1 MDSRERAQMNM
12 EQIRQEM
19 DIKMGLLHEKMQERM
34 EILEERQR
42 AEVARIQRM
51 GELVPSVLR
60 ARYSSL

>member
-12 EQIRQEM
+12 EQMRQEM

-60 ARYSSL
+60 AR